1 MNYFLALICP
11 PLSVFLSG
19 GRKQVILSLCL
30 FIVAIWALYAANE
43 GVFMGGYA
51 LGPVMYVLAVIQAF
65 VLAHR
70 FYQRQSGQR
79 HPHRGPKTQSKM

>member
-19 GRKQVILSLCL
+19 GRKLAVLSLCL
-30 FIVAIWALYAANE
+30 FVVAIWALYAANA
-43 GVFMGGYA
+43 GVFRGGYA
-51 LGPVMYVLAVIQAF
+51 LGPVTYVLAIIQAF

-70 FYQRQSGQR
+70 YYQRETGQR
-79 HPHRGPKTQSKM
+79 HPHRGTKTQSKM